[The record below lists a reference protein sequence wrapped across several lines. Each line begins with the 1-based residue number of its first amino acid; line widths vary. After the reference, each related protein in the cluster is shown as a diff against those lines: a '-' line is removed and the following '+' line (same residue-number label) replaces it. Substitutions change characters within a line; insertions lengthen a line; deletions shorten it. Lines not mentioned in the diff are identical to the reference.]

1 MKDLTGREMTPV
13 ERKLLRALKSLEE
26 LVKEDLA
33 PAVEANVKEALVALW
48 IAVND
53 LGLRYERP
61 DGLHL

>member
-1 MKDLTGREMTPV
+1 MKDLMGREMTPV
-13 ERKLLRALKSLEE
+13 ERKLLRALKDLEKLLE
-26 LVKEDLA
+26 EDLA

-61 DGLHL
+61 DGIHL

>member
-1 MKDLTGREMTPV
+1 MKDLVGREMTPV
-13 ERKLLRALKSLEE
+13 ERKLLRALRTLEE
-26 LVKEDLA
+26 LAKEDLA

-53 LGLRYERP
+53 LGLRYDRP

>member
-1 MKDLTGREMTPV
+1 MGREMTPV
-13 ERKLLRALKSLEE
+13 ERRLLRALKDLEKLLE
-26 LVKEDLA
+26 EDLA

-61 DGLHL
+61 DGIHL

>member
-1 MKDLTGREMTPV
+1 MKDLMGREMTPV
-13 ERKLLRALKSLEE
+13 ERRLLRALKDLEKLLE
-26 LVKEDLA
+26 EDLA

-61 DGLHL
+61 DGIHL